1 MRERIPHEIVASVL
15 AGATAFIGG
24 NALHLPTWAI
34 FISWAG
40 MFLLG
45 SKPTLRN
52 ATRLWAAM
60 PIGSAFGLVIV
71 LLDQRF
77 GTLFG
82 EGQAAQNTVLAL
94 LILVVNCALMYTGST
109 RLFGLVPG
117 MFLGFASFFAT
128 CFGGFGFDPGNAW
141 AAWVSVV
148 LMNALGPVFAY
159 LSRRLTFARA
169 ETTGSAGS
177 AGSSDPAA
185 SADPVVATDAGGAA
199 TPAPAPERQPDQ
211 PVAASA

>member
-1 MRERIPHEIVASVL
+1 
-15 AGATAFIGG
+15 
-24 NALHLPTWAI
+24 
-34 FISWAG
+34 
-40 MFLLG
+40 
-45 SKPTLRN
+45 
-52 ATRLWAAM
+52 
-60 PIGSAFGLVIV
+60 
-71 LLDQRF
+71 
-77 GTLFG
+77 
-82 EGQAAQNTVLAL
+82 
-94 LILVVNCALMYTGST
+94 MYTGRT
-109 RLFGLVPG
+109 KLFGLVPG

-185 SADPVVATDAGGAA
+185 SADPVAATDAGGAA
-199 TPAPAPERQPDQ
+199 TPPPAPERQPDQ

>member
-94 LILVVNCALMYTGST
+94 LILVVNCALMYTGRT
-109 RLFGLVPG
+109 KLFGLVPG

-159 LSRRLTFARA
+159 LSRRLTFARPDRTSVA
-169 ETTGSAGS
+169 
-177 AGSSDPAA
+177 DPAVGAHPA
-185 SADPVVATDAGGAA
+185 SPAA
-199 TPAPAPERQPDQ
+199 QAPAPERQPDQ

>member
-45 SKPTLRN
+45 GKPTLRN

-94 LILVVNCALMYTGST
+94 LILVVNCALMYTGRT
-109 RLFGLVPG
+109 KLFGLVPG

-159 LSRRLTFARA
+159 LSRRLTFARP
-169 ETTGSAGS
+169 EPAGAVVE
-177 AGSSDPAA
+177 AGTVVE
-185 SADPVVATDAGGAA
+185 ADAVVAAGGAVAPA
-199 TPAPAPERQPDQ
+199 TVPAPERQPDQ

>member
-45 SKPTLRN
+45 GKPTLRN

-94 LILVVNCALMYTGST
+94 LILVVNCALMYTGRT
-109 RLFGLVPG
+109 KLFGLVPG

-159 LSRRLTFARA
+159 LSRRLTFARP
-169 ETTGSAGS
+169 EPAGAVVE
-177 AGSSDPAA
+177 AGA
-185 SADPVVATDAGGAA
+185 VVAAGGAVA
-199 TPAPAPERQPDQ
+199 TATAQAPAPERQPDQ

>member
-71 LLDQRF
+71 LLDQRL

-94 LILVVNCALMYTGST
+94 LILVVNCALMYTGRT

-159 LSRRLTFARA
+159 LSRRLTFARP
-169 ETTGSAGS
+169 ETTGPAGP
-177 AGSSDPAA
+177 AGP
-185 SADPVVATDAGGAA
+185 ADPVVATDAGGAA
-199 TPAPAPERQPDQ
+199 TPAPAPERQPEQ

>member
-15 AGATAFIGG
+15 AGTTAFIGG

-45 SKPTLRN
+45 AKPTLRN

-77 GTLFG
+77 GTVLG

-94 LILVVNCALMYTGST
+94 LILVVNCALMYTGRT

-141 AAWVSVV
+141 AAWASVV
-148 LMNALGPVFAY
+148 VMNALGPVFAY
-159 LSRRLTFARA
+159 LSRRLTFARPTQPGA
-169 ETTGSAGS
+169 TT
-177 AGSSDPAA
+177 DTP
-185 SADPVVATDAGGAA
+185 TT
-199 TPAPAPERQPDQ
+199 TPAVEQ
-211 PVAASA
+211 PVAARV

>member
-15 AGATAFIGG
+15 AGTTAFIGG

-45 SKPTLRN
+45 AKPTLRN

-77 GTLFG
+77 GTVLG
-82 EGQAAQNTVLAL
+82 EGQAARNTVLAL
-94 LILVVNCALMYTGST
+94 LILVVNCALMYTGRT

-148 LMNALGPVFAY
+148 VMNALGPVFAY
-159 LSRRLTFARA
+159 LSRRLTFARPT
-169 ETTGSAGS
+169 TTGATT
-177 AGSSDPAA
+177 DTPAA
-185 SADPVVATDAGGAA
+185 
-199 TPAPAPERQPDQ
+199 EQ
-211 PVAASA
+211 PVAARV

>member
-45 SKPTLRN
+45 GKPTLRN

-77 GTLFG
+77 GTLLG

-94 LILVVNCALMYTGST
+94 LILVVNCALMYTGRT
-109 RLFGLVPG
+109 KLFGLVAG

-159 LSRRLTFARA
+159 LSRRLTFARP
-169 ETTGSAGS
+169 EPAGTVVE
-177 AGSSDPAA
+177 AGTVGPAGT
-185 SADPVVATDAGGAA
+185 VVAADAGGAA
-199 TPAPAPERQPDQ
+199 APAPERQPDQ

>member
-45 SKPTLRN
+45 GKPTLRN

-94 LILVVNCALMYTGST
+94 LILVVNCALMYTGRT
-109 RLFGLVPG
+109 KLFGLVPG

-159 LSRRLTFARA
+159 LSRRLTFARP
-169 ETTGSAGS
+169 EPAGTVVE
-177 AGSSDPAA
+177 AGAVVAA
-185 SADPVVATDAGGAA
+185 SGAVATGAVA
-199 TPAPAPERQPDQ
+199 PAPAPAPAPERQPDQ

>member
-24 NALHLPTWAI
+24 TALNLPTWAI

-45 SKPTLRN
+45 PKPTLRN
-52 ATRLWAAM
+52 ATRLWATM
-60 PIGSAFGLVIV
+60 PVGSTFALVIV
-71 LLDQRF
+71 LVDQRF

-82 EGQAAQNTVLAL
+82 DGQFARNVVLGVV
-94 LILVVNCALMYTGST
+94 ILVCNTALMCTG
-109 RLFGLVPG
+109 RVRAFALVPG

-128 CFGGFGFDPGNAW
+128 YFGGFGFAPGNVW

-148 LMNALGPVFAY
+148 VMNAAGPVFAY
-159 LSRRLTFARA
+159 LSRRWTFARP
-169 ETTGSAGS
+169 TGPDGGGAGVPS
-177 AGSSDPAA
+177 DATAAVGGEPRLQSDPAPTRA
-185 SADPVVATDAGGAA
+185 
-199 TPAPAPERQPDQ
+199 
-211 PVAASA
+211 

>member
-45 SKPTLRN
+45 GKPTLRN

-82 EGQAAQNTVLAL
+82 DGQAAQNTVLAL
-94 LILVVNCALMYTGST
+94 LILVVNCALMYTGRT
-109 RLFGLVPG
+109 KLFGLVPG

-159 LSRRLTFARA
+159 LSRRLTFARP
-169 ETTGSAGS
+169 EPAGTVVE
-177 AGSSDPAA
+177 
-185 SADPVVATDAGGAA
+185 ADAVVAAGGAVA
-199 TPAPAPERQPDQ
+199 TGAVAPAQAPAPERQPDQ

>member
-45 SKPTLRN
+45 GKPTLRN

-94 LILVVNCALMYTGST
+94 LILVVNCALMYTGRT
-109 RLFGLVPG
+109 KLFGLVPG

-159 LSRRLTFARA
+159 LSRRLTFARP
-169 ETTGSAGS
+169 EPAGTVVE
-177 AGSSDPAA
+177 
-185 SADPVVATDAGGAA
+185 ADPVVAAGGAVA
-199 TPAPAPERQPDQ
+199 TGAVAPAPAPAPERQPDQ

>member
-45 SKPTLRN
+45 GKPTLRN
-52 ATRLWAAM
+52 ATRLWVAM

-94 LILVVNCALMYTGST
+94 LILVVNCALMYTGRT
-109 RLFGLVPG
+109 KLFGLVPG

-159 LSRRLTFARA
+159 LSRRLTFARP
-169 ETTGSAGS
+169 EPAGTVVE
-177 AGSSDPAA
+177 ADAVVAA
-185 SADPVVATDAGGAA
+185 SGAVATGAVA
-199 TPAPAPERQPDQ
+199 PAPAPAPERQPDQ

>member
-15 AGATAFIGG
+15 AGTTAFIGG

-45 SKPTLRN
+45 AKPTLRN

-77 GTLFG
+77 GTVLG

-94 LILVVNCALMYTGST
+94 LILVVNCALMYTGRT

-141 AAWVSVV
+141 AAWASVV
-148 LMNALGPVFAY
+148 VMNALGPVFAY
-159 LSRRLTFARA
+159 LSRRLTFARPTQPGA
-169 ETTGSAGS
+169 TT
-177 AGSSDPAA
+177 DRP
-185 SADPVVATDAGGAA
+185 TT
-199 TPAPAPERQPDQ
+199 TPAVEQ
-211 PVAASA
+211 PVAARV

>member
-1 MRERIPHEIVASVL
+1 MRERIPHEVVASVL

-45 SKPTLRN
+45 AKPTLRN

-77 GTLFG
+77 GTVLG
-82 EGQAAQNTVLAL
+82 AGQAAQNTVLAV
-94 LILVVNCALMYTGST
+94 LILVVNCALMYTGRT
-109 RLFGLVPG
+109 KLFGLVPG

-141 AAWVSVV
+141 AACLSVV
-148 LMNALGPVFAY
+148 AMNALGPVFAY

-169 ETTGSAGS
+169 DANATVP
-177 AGSSDPAA
+177 DA
-185 SADPVVATDAGGAA
+185 SASASARATVPDASASAAVPDPTTASAE
-199 TPAPAPERQPDQ
+199 P
-211 PVAASA
+211 PVAARV

>member
-1 MRERIPHEIVASVL
+1 MPERIPHEIVASVL

-94 LILVVNCALMYTGST
+94 LILVVNCALMYTGRT
-109 RLFGLVPG
+109 KLFGLVPG

-141 AAWVSVV
+141 AAWASVV
-148 LMNALGPVFAY
+148 VMNALGPVFAY
-159 LSRRLTFARA
+159 LSRRLTFARP
-169 ETTGSAGS
+169 ETTGSADS
-177 AGSSDPAA
+177 AG

>member
-1 MRERIPHEIVASVL
+1 MRERIPHEVVASVL

-45 SKPTLRN
+45 AKPTLRN

-77 GTLFG
+77 GTVLG
-82 EGQAAQNTVLAL
+82 AGQAAQNTVLAV
-94 LILVVNCALMYTGST
+94 LILVVNCALMYTGRT
-109 RLFGLVPG
+109 KLFGLVPG

-141 AAWVSVV
+141 AAWLSVV
-148 LMNALGPVFAY
+148 AMNALGPVFAY

-169 ETTGSAGS
+169 DATVTAPVPDASATVPS
-177 AGSSDPAA
+177 AATPTAA
-185 SADPVVATDAGGAA
+185 SA
-199 TPAPAPERQPDQ
+199 APNPTTASAEP
-211 PVAASA
+211 PVAARV

>member
-94 LILVVNCALMYTGST
+94 LILVVNCALMYTGRT

-169 ETTGSAGS
+169 DTNDT
-177 AGSSDPAA
+177 
-185 SADPVVATDAGGAA
+185 ADPVVTADSVSPT
-199 TPAPAPERQPDQ
+199 TQAPAPERQPDQ